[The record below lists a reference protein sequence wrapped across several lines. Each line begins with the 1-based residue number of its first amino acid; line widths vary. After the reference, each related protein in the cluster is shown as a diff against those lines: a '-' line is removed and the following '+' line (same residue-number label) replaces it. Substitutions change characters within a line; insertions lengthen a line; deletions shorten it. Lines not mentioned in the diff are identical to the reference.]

1 VSSVA
6 GERLDTVGMFQLTA
20 GLPEQVEAAAA
31 RAREL
36 ISQVESS
43 HDEIQ
48 NVVVLG
54 MGGSGISGDVVAAV
68 SDPLMPV
75 PIVVCKSYE
84 CPAFVGPESLVFAI
98 SVSGDTEET
107 VQAAT
112 DAEAAGAQVVTV
124 SSGGQLAEL
133 ASHWGAPWFPVPDD
147 IPQPR
152 AAFGSVVIPPL
163 VVLDHLGLYR
173 GGQSWIASAVDQLK
187 IRRDEVEAAGE
198 SSEPAAVA
206 RRIGRTMT
214 LVHGG
219 GTVGAAA
226 AQRWK
231 TQINENAKAP
241 AFWAAQPELCHNEVC
256 GWGVHGDVTRQVLTA
271 VALRH
276 EGEHP
281 QVGRRFELVAD
292 ILREVV
298 ADVVEVQAAG
308 DGDLAQLFD
317 LVIFGD
323 YVSLW
328 MAAEAGVD
336 PGPVPVLADLKAELA
351 GP

>member
-1 VSSVA
+1 MTAGVA
-6 GERLDTVGMFQLTA
+6 GGRLDTAGMFELTA
-20 GLPEQVEAAAA
+20 GLPEQVEQAAA
-31 RAREL
+31 RARGLVSE
-36 ISQVESS
+36 VEPG
-43 HDEIQ
+43 EIE
-48 NVVVLG
+48 NVVVIG

-68 SDPLMPV
+68 TAPLTPIPV
-75 PIVVCKSYE
+75 VVCKSYE
-84 CPAFVGPESLVFAI
+84 CPAFVGPETLAFA
-98 SVSGDTEET
+98 VSASGNTEET

-112 DAEAAGAQVVTV
+112 DAEAAGARVVAVT
-124 SSGGQLAEL
+124 SGGQLAEL
-133 ASHWGAPWFPVPDD
+133 ASHWGAPVFPVPAD

-152 AAFGSVVIPPL
+152 AALGAMAVPPL

-173 GGQSWIASAVDQLK
+173 GGSTWIASAVDQLK
-187 IRRDEVEAAGE
+187 NRRDEIEAAGD
-198 SSEPAAVA
+198 SSGPASVA
-206 RRIGRTMT
+206 RRIGRTMA

-219 GTVGAAA
+219 GMVGATA

-241 AFWAAQPELCHNEVC
+241 AFYAAQPELCHNEVC
-256 GWGVHGDVTRQVLTA
+256 GWGVHGDVTRQVITA

-281 QVGRRFELVAD
+281 QVGRRFEL
-292 ILREVV
+292 IGEIMREVV
-298 ADVVEVQAAG
+298 ADLIEVQAAG

-317 LVIFGD
+317 LILFGD

-328 MAAEAGVD
+328 MAAESGVD
-336 PGPVPVLADLKAELA
+336 PGPVPVLGELKTALA